1 MTPKN
6 SLKFAKSSE
15 NRIIERMRHTSMTV
29 MYKGHKTAK
38 VLKTSVNTIVM
49 FEYKTCFFDTWQAAV
64 KFLLVNGYNF

>member
-1 MTPKN
+1 MT
-6 SLKFAKSSE
+6 L
-15 NRIIERMRHTSMTV
+15 
-29 MYKGHKTAK
+29 MYKNKRVAK